1 MFFFF
6 FFFTSQCR
14 SSEFLWRKGVTN
26 SPMKML
32 LEMTVNERSAVTL
45 WQRLELQLRSV
56 QEKIKA

>member
-1 MFFFF
+1 MFFVA
-6 FFFTSQCR
+6 FFTSQCR